1 MIKPHD
7 YQQKCVDEI
16 IEKFKDKK
24 SVVLQSDTGSGK
36 CLGKG
41 TPILM
46 YDGTIKRVEDVAVGD
61 LIMGDDSTSR
71 EVLSLA
77 RGVETMY
84 KITPIKGGSF
94 IVNESHI

>member
-7 YQQKCVDEI
+7 YQQKCINEV
-16 IEKFKDKK
+16 IEKFKDKN
-24 SVVLQSDTGSGK
+24 SLVLQSDTGSGK

-46 YDGTIKRVEDVAVGD
+46 YDGTIKKVEDVMVGD

-71 EVLSLA
+71 KVLSLA
-77 RGVETMY
+77 RGIATMY
-84 KITPIKGGSF
+84 KITTIKGDSF
-94 IVNESHI
+94 IVN